1 VLPKF
6 SIFESNTCHL
16 FSFVQ
21 PQSAGSNNPTTASP
35 TVDPVNPSPQFG
47 RPHLQSSPQ

>member
-21 PQSAGSNNPTTASP
+21 PPSAGSNNPANASP
-35 TVDPVNPSPQFG
+35 TDDPVNPSPHSG
-47 RPHLQSSPQ
+47 RPPLQSSP